1 MEASPSSWV
10 AGAGVEVY
18 CWGACSSP
26 QTRQQSAKKESA
38 STATAMA
45 TAPAVERTTMTTT
58 TTTLPRRSSAHM
70 HKVRTMRQLSVTKTK
85 ASSSIAIAEH
95 EQQKQHQQQQSDSVT
110 SMSRIRKVAGLEGK
124 RVVQASVG
132 GSHVALLT
140 DDGEVFCYGE
150 GDSGQLGLG
159 ATARRVDRPTRVTAA
174 LDSVSVVHVA
184 CGAHHTAAVTSSGSL
199 VTWYDTERHLHERT
213 ITSIVNSM
221 FS

>member
-1 MEASPSSWV
+1 
-10 AGAGVEVY
+10 
-18 CWGACSSP
+18 
-26 QTRQQSAKKESA
+26 
-38 STATAMA
+38 
-45 TAPAVERTTMTTT
+45 
-58 TTTLPRRSSAHM
+58 M

-85 ASSSIAIAEH
+85 ASSSMSIS
-95 EQQKQHQQQQSDSVT
+95 EQQQQQQQSDST
-110 SMSRIRKVAGLEGK
+110 SVAKIRKVAGLEGK
-124 RVVQASVG
+124 RVVQASIG

-199 VTWYDTERHLHERT
+199 VTWYDTRRRHQIKNKIKWHTCFSHIRMRGSVFTARNPYPLYMCTSALSTT
-213 ITSIVNSM
+213 IDVCAVL
-221 FS
+221 